1 MRKKLSSSNSFKNYI
16 HSKEFTNFI
25 VAFLI
30 SLVFLFLGIFGI
42 VKSSNAAKEYNS
54 SADIKEVPAVVTY
67 VEYKNERNEEEKIIS
82 EYWMAT
88 FTYTVDGKE
97 YKGKQKF
104 NQMVSKG
111 DTFNIEV
118 YKNSKGDYK
127 IYKKTGVL
135 GYVLYYVS
143 LIVGA
148 VLFVA
153 SVVSLIPKKNGKKKQ
168 KLESR

>member
-1 MRKKLSSSNSFKNYI
+1 
-16 HSKEFTNFI
+16 
-25 VAFLI
+25 
-30 SLVFLFLGIFGI
+30 
-42 VKSSNAAKEYNS
+42 
-54 SADIKEVPAVVTY
+54 
-67 VEYKNERNEEEKIIS
+67 
-82 EYWMAT
+82 MAT

-135 GYVLYYVS
+135 GYVLYYIS

-153 SVVSLIPKKNGKKKQ
+153 SVVSLIPKKNGKKSKSL
-168 KLESR
+168 KSVDLIAILLTPLLFAAKRADKKGKSFSGGNKFECITRI